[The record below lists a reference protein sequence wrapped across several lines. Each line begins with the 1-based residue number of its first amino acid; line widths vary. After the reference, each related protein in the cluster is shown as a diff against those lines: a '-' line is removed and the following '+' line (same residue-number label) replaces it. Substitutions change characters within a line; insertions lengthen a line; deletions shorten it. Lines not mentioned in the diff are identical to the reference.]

1 MPINQILFQH
11 HNVNPNMAPSA
22 ATNSSVIVAVNNST
36 ATVAAAALVINAA
49 AAVDDDDNNSLST
62 QALLEENPAADDDSP
77 GELELYVNNDENVA
91 PQNRVNYMLML
102 AHKQGI
108 NVDEI
113 YASIKSRPGKKS
125 IFMWKKEALVAEIK
139 RRNPN
144 ARANKKN
151 ASIPALFSK
160 LTPLSPL
167 DFPKD
172 VAYIIAKEAEIR
184 ATLFAGVAQ
193 EDSEAATVASRQKAT
208 DWLRYVLILVNQPN
222 VLSLYRLSQTP
233 ASREQLDAGETPNG
247 LFHQK
252 IVQDFNNS
260 SIEVSTI
267 PQSTLHSDFDHAIVC
282 NKSDFDLTA
291 EKSKKNMGEIR
302 RNLTNMIAFLHGCVV
317 QNHPR
322 WQDAL
327 RNCVHS
333 SLIV

>member
-1 MPINQILFQH
+1 
-11 HNVNPNMAPSA
+11 MAPSA

-36 ATVAAAALVINAA
+36 ATVAAEALVINAA

-151 ASIPALFSK
+151 ALFQRCSANS
-160 LTPLSPL
+160 PLSPL
-167 DFPKD
+167 LIFRRMWPTSLQRRQRSGQLSSPVSPKKTPKQPLLLL
-172 VAYIIAKEAEIR
+172 AR
-184 ATLFAGVAQ
+184 R
-193 EDSEAATVASRQKAT
+193 RQT
-208 DWLRYVLILVNQPN
+208 
-222 VLSLYRLSQTP
+222 
-233 ASREQLDAGETPNG
+233 
-247 LFHQK
+247 
-252 IVQDFNNS
+252 
-260 SIEVSTI
+260 
-267 PQSTLHSDFDHAIVC
+267 
-282 NKSDFDLTA
+282 
-291 EKSKKNMGEIR
+291 
-302 RNLTNMIAFLHGCVV
+302 GCGM
-317 QNHPR
+317 
-322 WQDAL
+322 
-327 RNCVHS
+327 S
-333 SLIV
+333 

>member
-1 MPINQILFQH
+1 
-11 HNVNPNMAPSA
+11 
-22 ATNSSVIVAVNNST
+22 
-36 ATVAAAALVINAA
+36 
-49 AAVDDDDNNSLST
+49 
-62 QALLEENPAADDDSP
+62 
-77 GELELYVNNDENVA
+77 
-91 PQNRVNYMLML
+91 
-102 AHKQGI
+102 
-108 NVDEI
+108 
-113 YASIKSRPGKKS
+113 
-125 IFMWKKEALVAEIK
+125 
-139 RRNPN
+139 
-144 ARANKKN
+144 
-151 ASIPALFSK
+151 
-160 LTPLSPL
+160 
-167 DFPKD
+167 
-172 VAYIIAKEAEIR
+172 
-184 ATLFAGVAQ
+184 
-193 EDSEAATVASRQKAT
+193 
-208 DWLRYVLILVNQPN
+208 LILVNQPN

-327 RNCVHS
+327 RNYVHS
-333 SLIV
+333 SLIM

>member
-1 MPINQILFQH
+1 
-11 HNVNPNMAPSA
+11 MAPSA

-139 RRNPN
+139 RRNPD

-184 ATLFAGVAQ
+184 ATLFAGVA
-193 EDSEAATVASRQKAT
+193 
-208 DWLRYVLILVNQPN
+208 YIVL
-222 VLSLYRLSQTP
+222 LSLTFNILLLS
-233 ASREQLDAGETPNG
+233 LN
-247 LFHQK
+247 
-252 IVQDFNNS
+252 
-260 SIEVSTI
+260 
-267 PQSTLHSDFDHAIVC
+267 
-282 NKSDFDLTA
+282 
-291 EKSKKNMGEIR
+291 KKNQM
-302 RNLTNMIAFLHGCVV
+302 
-317 QNHPR
+317 
-322 WQDAL
+322 
-327 RNCVHS
+327 
-333 SLIV
+333 

>member
-1 MPINQILFQH
+1 MVGSGRFKGWGGRTFYSERLITLITISIYDTLSCFH
-11 HNVNPNMAPSA
+11 KNVNPNMAPSA

-193 EDSEAATVASRQKAT
+193 EDSEAATVASRQKTT
-208 DWLRYVLILVNQPN
+208 DWLRY
-222 VLSLYRLSQTP
+222 
-233 ASREQLDAGETPNG
+233 
-247 LFHQK
+247 
-252 IVQDFNNS
+252 
-260 SIEVSTI
+260 
-267 PQSTLHSDFDHAIVC
+267 
-282 NKSDFDLTA
+282 DL
-291 EKSKKNMGEIR
+291 G
-302 RNLTNMIAFLHGCVV
+302 
-317 QNHPR
+317 
-322 WQDAL
+322 
-327 RNCVHS
+327 
-333 SLIV
+333 